1 MSSDQV
7 YESVMVER
15 TRQQIR
21 ALVAEIAHLAQQDI
35 QTRDFYR
42 ELLQRLLQAL
52 GAPCG
57 AVWQPGEGGSIELV
71 YQINL
76 HETRLVENPEAMQR
90 HGRLLQ
96 RALVT
101 GEAAIVPP
109 HMGDGQEGQ
118 PGNPTDFLLLLG
130 PVRVKDETRG
140 LVEVFQRPDTAPT
153 SHPGYLRFVRQMC
166 ELAAEYHKNR
176 QLQHYSLRQ
185 ALWNQLEHFAR
196 VAHYS
201 LDVRDTAYTIANE
214 GRRLIECDRVSVAVR
229 RGRRYVIEAIS
240 GQDTFDKRSNTV
252 RLLTRLAQAVAVAG
266 EPLWFTGD
274 AANLAPQVEEA
285 AQAFVDETHTKCV
298 AVLPLR
304 RPPQPPKDKEQDHLD
319 EQPGEV
325 IGALVVEQIED
336 ARPREGMAQR
346 VAVVCDHGSTALAN
360 ALDHQGLFLMPVWR
374 ALSKS
379 RVLVTARN
387 LPKTLAAAAAL
398 VVLVLVLVLVPY
410 DFQLRGKGV
419 LLPVERRDVFAAVDG
434 TVEQV
439 LVRHGERVRR
449 GQKLLVLRNSDV
461 EGQIEHTLGEI
472 RKTESD
478 LAGIQRQLFGVGGVP
493 LRREDEVKLA
503 SDEASL
509 KKKLESLQQQLRIY
523 QEKQRRLTIRSPID
537 GVVATWDVDRLLQ
550 YRAVKAGAILLHLAN
565 PDGEWEVELHM
576 PEDRMGHIA
585 QAQRALGQDLPVTY
599 YLAMDPAT
607 RHQGRIAEVHQS
619 AEVRGEEGN
628 TVLVRVKIDQSRLRN
643 IRPGAGVT
651 GKVYCGRRALGYVL
665 FHDLVAWL
673 QREVAFRLW

>member
-1 MSSDQV
+1 MSSDQL
-7 YESVMVER
+7 YESAMVER

-21 ALVAEIAHLAQQDI
+21 ALVAEVAQLAQQDI
-35 QTRDFYR
+35 QVREFYR

-52 GAPCG
+52 GAPGG
-57 AVWQPGEGGSIELV
+57 AVWQPGEGGAIDLV

-76 HETRLVENPEAMQR
+76 HETRLVENPEHMQR
-90 HGRLLQ
+90 HGRLLHK
-96 RALVT
+96 ALVT

-109 HMGDGQEGQ
+109 RSGEQSDGQA
-118 PGNPTDFLLLLG
+118 GNPTDFLLLLG

-140 LVEVFQRPDTAPT
+140 LIEVFQRADTPPT
-153 SHPGYLRFVRQMC
+153 SHYGYLRFVRQMC
-166 ELAAEYHKNR
+166 ELAAEYLKNR
-176 QLQHYSLRQ
+176 QLQHYSVRQ

-201 LDVRDTAYTIANE
+201 LDVRETAYTVANE

-229 RGRRYVIEAIS
+229 RGRKYVIEAIS

-252 RLLTRLAQAVAVAG
+252 RLLTALARAVAVAG

-274 AANLAPQVEEA
+274 ASNLAPQVEEA
-285 AQAFVDETHTKCV
+285 VQAFVDETHTKCV

-304 RPPQPPKDKEQDHLD
+304 KPPQPPKDQENDHLD

-346 VAVVCDHGSTALAN
+346 VNVVCDHASAALAN
-360 ALDHQGLFLMPVWR
+360 ALEHQGLFLMPVWR
-374 ALSKS
+374 TLSKA
-379 RVLVTARN
+379 RWLTTARN
-387 LPKTLAAAAAL
+387 LPKTVAAAVAAAVL
-398 VVLVLVLVLVPY
+398 ILVLALVPY
-410 DFQLRGKGV
+410 DFQLRGTGV
-419 LLPVERRDVFAAVDG
+419 LLPLERRDVFATVDG

-439 LVRHGERVRR
+439 LVRHGVRVRK

-461 EGQIEHTLGEI
+461 EGQLEQTLGEI
-472 RKTESD
+472 RKAESD
-478 LAGIQRQLFGVGGVP
+478 LAGVQRQLFGFDRKP
-493 LRREDEVKLA
+493 LSREEESKLA
-503 SDEASL
+503 ADEAAL
-509 KKKLESLQQQLRIY
+509 KKKLESLEKQLRIY
-523 QEKQRRLTIRSPID
+523 QEKQKRLTIRSPID
-537 GVVATWDVDRLLQ
+537 GVVTTWDVERLLQ
-550 YRAVKAGAILLHLAN
+550 NRAVKAGSIVLHVEN
-565 PDGEWEVELHM
+565 PAGDWEVELHM
-576 PEDRMGHIA
+576 PEDRMGQIA
-585 QAQRALGQDLPVTY
+585 LAQRRIGQDLPVTY

-607 RHQGRIAEVHQS
+607 RHQGKIEEVHES

-628 TVLVRVKIDQSRLRN
+628 TVLVRVKIDKTKLKQLRS
-643 IRPGAGVT
+643 GAGVT
-651 GKVYCGRRALGYVL
+651 GKIYCGRRALGYVI